1 MINHEKIRVFEAF
14 SGIGS
19 QNMALRNIGA
29 NYEIVATSDIDPLAI
44 KAYYNIHCKEQ
55 SFSNVSLQEK
65 KRHLVHLNIYNE
77 KSIEKIDDKEIE
89 KVYTACICSKNL
101 GDISKIKIED
111 VPEHDLFTYSFPCQD
126 ISSIGK
132 LQGFDENSGTR
143 SSLLWECGRIIKAKR
158 PKFLLLENVKNI
170 VTKKNS
176 DNFNRWCEFLK
187 GLGYTNYCQLL
198 DSQNFGVSQRRV
210 RCFMVSIL
218 NDDGEF
224 VLPKTN
230 NKKYSIYDVLDKNLP
245 IDQECPYTE
254 LLSKIQEN
262 EIKYLDD
269 RDWKMNGIM
278 IGDVSSTQRAGRTGI
293 KFVSR
298 KDNKL
303 FMRNISPLE
312 SWRLMGF
319 SDEDYFKLQKN
330 KEFAR
335 GNIFSFCGN
344 AIVVDVLEAIFDAML
359 KTLNKK
365 NQTIN
370 GLSLFAN
377 VGVAETYLKEVGVE
391 IKVANELLQNRAEFY
406 KHLYPDCEMICGD
419 IHDKFDEILQSA
431 KQNNCKFLIA
441 TPPCQGM
448 SVAGKRDYSDTRNL
462 LIFQV
467 FKMIDC
473 LSPDYV
479 LIENVPQLLNYK
491 MEHDGRIITINEY
504 IDLKYSGIYNINK
517 QKVVLAEDYSVPQ
530 HRKRAIILMSKTGQW
545 EYPEKDKKLV
555 TVRDA
560 IGDFPSV
567 EAEVREKDLQKFA
580 RNQEKKKDEAKKF
593 NKWHYPPV
601 HPWRHIE
608 IMMHTP
614 SGHSAFENDVYY
626 PKRVDGK
633 RVSGYNTTYKRM
645 KWDEPAPT
653 ITMCNGAISS
663 QCNVHPGRK
672 LADGT
677 YSDARVLT
685 IAELLKLSTLPLDW
699 NIPAWANDNLIRNV
713 IGEGI
718 PPLLIKKIV
727 ANRR

>member
-1 MINHEKIRVFEAF
+1 MSGQKIRVFEAF

-29 NYEIVATSDIDPLAI
+29 NYEIVATSDVDPLVI
-44 KAYYNIHCKEQ
+44 KAYANIHCQ
-55 SFSNVSLQEK
+55 SCDMGNASLENK
-65 KRHLVHLNIYNE
+65 KNHLIKLNIYDE
-77 KSIEKIDDKEIE
+77 KSIKKVSDEEIDRL
-89 KVYTACICSKNL
+89 YTACIRSKNL
-101 GDISKIKIED
+101 GDITKIEEKD

-143 SSLLWECGRIIKAKR
+143 SSLLWECGRIIKAKM
-158 PKFLLLENVKNI
+158 PKFLLMENVKNI
-170 VTKKNS
+170 VTKNNIQ
-176 DNFNRWCEFLK
+176 NFNRWCDYLK
-187 GLGYTNYCQLL
+187 SLGYTNYYQLL

-218 NDDGEF
+218 NDDGTF
-224 VLPKTN
+224 VMPKTN
-230 NKKYSIYDVLDKNLP
+230 NKKPTIYDVVDTSLP
-245 IDQECPYTE
+245 IDQPCHYSE
-254 LLSKIQEN
+254 LLSKINEG

-278 IGDVSSTQRAGRTGI
+278 IGDVSSTQRAGRSGI
-293 KFVSR
+293 KVITR
-298 KDNKL
+298 KGDKL
-303 FMRNISPLE
+303 FMRNISALE

-319 SDEDYFKLQKN
+319 ADEDYHKLQKKN
-330 KEFAR
+330 EFSK

-344 AIVVDVLEAIFDAML
+344 SIVVDVLEEIFKEML
-359 KTLNKK
+359 NSNSNKK
-365 NQTIN
+365 MIN

-377 VGVAETYLKEVGVE
+377 VGVAETYLKGEGIE
-391 IKVANELLQNRAEFY
+391 IKVANELLENRAKFY
-406 KHLYPDCEMICGD
+406 QHLYPDCNMICGD
-419 IHDKFDEILQSA
+419 IHDKFDEILQLA
-431 KQNNCKFLIA
+431 KENNCKFLIA

-467 FKMIDC
+467 FKMIDE

-491 MEHDGRIITINEY
+491 MEHEGRIITINEY
-504 IDLKYSGIYNINK
+504 INIKYSSVYHINK

-545 EYPEKDKKLV
+545 EYPEKDKKWV

-560 IGDFPSV
+560 IGDFPSI
-567 EAEVREKDLQKFA
+567 EAEIREEEYKNFFG
-580 RNQEKKKDEAKKF
+580 NQEEKKVEAKKF
-593 NKWHYPPV
+593 NKWHFPPT
-601 HPWRHIE
+601 HPWRHVE

-614 SGHSAFENDVYY
+614 SGHSAFENEVYY
-626 PKRVDGK
+626 PRRIDGK

-653 ITMCNGAISS
+653 ITLCNGAISS

-672 LADGT
+672 LEDGR

-699 NIPAWANDNLIRNV
+699 NIPSWANENLIRNV